1 MRRIA
6 GPISKTST
14 TARPQRAR
22 LWLAARLT
30 VLMLAG
36 ISILTAVPASAAPAL
51 ARSVA
56 SGAVQERTAALASST
71 SGPAAFFGLGPS
83 SATKIDNRPYFA
95 WGSTPGA
102 AFADYAAVVNF
113 GTQPVTLQVFATNAV
128 SLAHGGTGF
137 LPQGRIL
144 GGPASWITLHL
155 PGGSSTVHLGPKSQ
169 VIVPI
174 TVSIP
179 KNAPPGDHVGAIVA
193 SLTSS
198 AVAKNHAKVHLI
210 QQVASRTVIRVS
222 GPIHPQL
229 SVDSLSVEY
238 NDPLNPA
245 SSSTATLRFTVR
257 NTGNVLLGGKESV
270 AVHGLFGG
278 SASVTN
284 AAQIPIMLPGGSTTE
299 IVKVHGV
306 YPELLMHGDVTI
318 KPLVVAGQDDPGLRT
333 YSASVT
339 FWAIPWIPVA
349 ILIVIV
355 LLIVLLIWRRRRR
368 RPSPAPDGPA
378 PVASTT
384 GVEA

>member
-1 MRRIA
+1 MRRTT
-6 GPISKTST
+6 GPMSKTST
-14 TARPQRAR
+14 TARPRRAR
-22 LWLAARLT
+22 LWLAA
-30 VLMLAG
+30 LMLAG
-36 ISILTAVPASAAPAL
+36 ISTLTAVPASAAPVS
-51 ARSVA
+51 ARSVTSDVTRA
-56 SGAVQERTAALASST
+56 RTAGVTSST
-71 SGPAAFFGLGPS
+71 SGPAAFFGLGPA

-102 AFADYAAVVNF
+102 TFADYVAVVNF

-144 GGPASWITLHL
+144 GGPASWITLRL
-155 PGGSSTVHLGPKSQ
+155 PGGSSTVHLGPRSQ
-169 VIVPI
+169 MIVPI
-174 TVSIP
+174 TVEIP

-198 AVAKNHAKVHLI
+198 AVAKNHAKVHLV
-210 QQVASRTVIRVS
+210 QQVASRTVIRIS

-229 SVDSLSVEY
+229 SIDSLSVEY
-238 NDPLNPA
+238 NDPLSPA
-245 SSSTATLRFTVR
+245 SSGTATLRFTVR

-299 IVKVHGV
+299 VVKVHGV

-318 KPLVVAGQDDPGLRT
+318 TPLVVAGQDDPGLRT

-339 FWAIPWIPVA
+339 FWAIPWIPLA
-349 ILIVIV
+349 IVIVIV
-355 LLIVLLIWRRRRR
+355 LLIVLYIWRRRRR
-368 RPSPAPDGPA
+368 RPSPAPGGPA